1 MKISFCYKPL
11 IFLLPIAIIL
21 SIVFLYD
28 VGKISAVSNG
38 YDEDEKISR
47 ADVSKTQNGKEILP
61 PPPPPPPRKNISD
74 LREKQGPTVARAE
87 EEDIFV
93 GDGVEYSVPGKDM
106 SQSPVSED
114 MEESPRNKER
124 ASYFDEPAYG
134 PVPPADPSQDWQ
146 QVVSLFEVHRSLLLT
161 RYTIV

>member
-1 MKISFCYKPL
+1 M
-11 IFLLPIAIIL
+11 IFLLPIGNHIAIFL

-28 VGKISAVSNG
+28 IGKISAVSNG

-47 ADVSKTQNGKEILP
+47 ADVSKTPNGKEILP
-61 PPPPPPPRKNISD
+61 PPPPRNNVSD

-93 GDGVEYSVPGKDM
+93 GDGVDYSVPGKDM

-114 MEESPRNKER
+114 MEESPRTKER
-124 ASYFDEPAYG
+124 ASYFEEPAYG
-134 PVPPADPSQDWQ
+134 PVPPSDPSQDWQ
-146 QVVSLFEVHRSLLLT
+146 QVVSLFEVIRSLLLT
-161 RYTIV
+161 